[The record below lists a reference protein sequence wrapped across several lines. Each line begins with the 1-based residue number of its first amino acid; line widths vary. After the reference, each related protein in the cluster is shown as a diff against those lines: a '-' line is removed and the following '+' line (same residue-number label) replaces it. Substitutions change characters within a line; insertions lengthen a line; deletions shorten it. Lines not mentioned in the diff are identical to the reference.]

1 MLRSKNSSIWSRYFV
16 FIVVALSIMISMQLF
31 AQGKYL
37 RGEVWQKFDV
47 ENATVDFYI
56 SPDGN
61 DNWSGTLDAPN
72 SSGSDGPFKT
82 IERAQKAVRE
92 LKKEVYKPKEIP
104 IDTRYQ
110 TSPHKL
116 GSGKDILVLL
126 RGGYYELDEPISFSP
141 EDGGERVETNQPSGA
156 FEFHKLKDHYVTYA
170 AYPGES
176 PIISGGKSITGWKKE
191 GNIWSTNTNGV
202 DVKKLIVNGKVQT
215 LARTPNTGQFVMPKA
230 AKSTTEFYFKK
241 GDIKEWPDMEDN
253 TIFMY
258 LRWHHGINKIVEVD
272 ESTGMG
278 VLEKPQSGVVVIS
291 PRYYVE
297 NIKALLDTAGEWYY
311 NKRTDDIF
319 YIPTDEISDPNSAK
333 IVSPV
338 ISDLF
343 VVKGEPGK
351 PVRNLRFYG
360 LAFEALNEG
369 GKGLFLEYTNY
380 CEIVDSK
387 IRGIGGKGIY
397 LGLGTF
403 ETRILSNKITQV
415 DQGGIEISGSP
426 LPAQA
431 EDIIRQNIISYNYVD
446 HVGGNAIAVR
456 NTLFTTISHNEIS
469 NNTGRYPL
477 YVGGWHNIEESLEG
491 GYVVEYNHLHHVQSL
506 SDDSGVITSGGYT
519 YNSVI
524 RKNLI
529 HDVSRGMFNDNVAI
543 WFDNMSSGWVAED
556 NIYYNLDQGE
566 MKLCAANL
574 VDNLYT
580 KNFKIDPPAIP
591 PEGII
596 IGDPEFQMDKP
607 VITIGDKEV
616 DQAETGNYLT
626 ISSLVKNIAS
636 TGVQN
641 VDLWINGKAVVSKRS
656 AIVKDNSEIIKFNY
670 RFADPGDYV
679 ISIGSSDA
687 RFIKITGEPLS
698 YFSDN
703 ATVSS
708 SIIPLGELVKVSA
721 DIFSMDKGNELTIS
735 LYDND
740 KEIQHKKIEVN
751 SDQKG
756 SVSFD
761 ISIGIGTHTL
771 RIGNSKTISVKVYPH
786 QKVDISKIKFGE
798 YCTSRAE
805 PHEIMIDQ
813 KDNRFI
819 IKVAGTDFYH
829 GEDSY
834 ATAYIKNPIKGN
846 FVATIKV
853 VKFGDKTTEWF
864 RTGLFVRNDITKS
877 FDTGEGSLGSV
888 LMFVSPG
895 RAGMNWDEFGDG
907 CMHKANSQNHPT
919 YEPTPMWIKLIR
931 HGNSFSGY
939 VSYDGKNWTVSRHT
953 EDIPGINEAVQLGI
967 AAGGE
972 NERVYSVEFEDFTL
986 DVEK

>member
-1 MLRSKNSSIWSRYFV
+1 
-16 FIVVALSIMISMQLF
+16 
-31 AQGKYL
+31 
-37 RGEVWQKFDV
+37 
-47 ENATVDFYI
+47 
-56 SPDGN
+56 
-61 DNWSGTLDAPN
+61 
-72 SSGSDGPFKT
+72 
-82 IERAQKAVRE
+82 
-92 LKKEVYKPKEIP
+92 
-104 IDTRYQ
+104 
-110 TSPHKL
+110 
-116 GSGKDILVLL
+116 
-126 RGGYYELDEPISFSP
+126 
-141 EDGGERVETNQPSGA
+141 
-156 FEFHKLKDHYVTYA
+156 
-170 AYPGES
+170 
-176 PIISGGKSITGWKKE
+176 
-191 GNIWSTNTNGV
+191 
-202 DVKKLIVNGKVQT
+202 
-215 LARTPNTGQFVMPKA
+215 
-230 AKSTTEFYFKK
+230 
-241 GDIKEWPDMEDN
+241 
-253 TIFMY
+253 
-258 LRWHHGINKIVEVD
+258 
-272 ESTGMG
+272 
-278 VLEKPQSGVVVIS
+278 
-291 PRYYVE
+291 
-297 NIKALLDTAGEWYY
+297 
-311 NKRTDDIF
+311 
-319 YIPTDEISDPNSAK
+319 
-333 IVSPV
+333 
-338 ISDLF
+338 
-343 VVKGEPGK
+343 
-351 PVRNLRFYG
+351 
-360 LAFEALNEG
+360 
-369 GKGLFLEYTNY
+369 
-380 CEIVDSK
+380 
-387 IRGIGGKGIY
+387 
-397 LGLGTF
+397 
-403 ETRILSNKITQV
+403 
-415 DQGGIEISGSP
+415 
-426 LPAQA
+426 
-431 EDIIRQNIISYNYVD
+431 
-446 HVGGNAIAVR
+446 
-456 NTLFTTISHNEIS
+456 
-469 NNTGRYPL
+469 
-477 YVGGWHNIEESLEG
+477 
-491 GYVVEYNHLHHVQSL
+491 
-506 SDDSGVITSGGYT
+506 
-519 YNSVI
+519 VI

-687 RFIKITGEPLS
+687 IFIKITGEPLS